1 MLIYLFTNKTNGKQ
15 YVGQTVR
22 DFKVRLQEHLRKQD
36 IIFDK
41 ALNKYG
47 IDNFEYDIIDQAETI
62 EELNAKE
69 IFWINKLN
77 SITPN
82 GYNQCCGGE
91 NTLGFKHREDSRRK
105 MSLVKRKKG
114 SMKGKNNHYYGK
126 KHSPEVLQ
134 KMKDAWTEERKQLA
148 SERSKA
154 MDRSYLF
161 VKVKNVDTGE
171 IFNSVKEAAA
181 AYGLK
186 DTHISKVCKGKGKTT
201 GGFRWEYVKQ
211 SDDKTIPSQ
220 AAEEQKV

>member
-1 MLIYLFTNKTNGKQ
+1 MLIYVFTNKINDKK

-22 DFKVRLQEHLRKQD
+22 DFNVRLQEHLRKQD
-36 IIFDK
+36 IVFGK
-41 ALNKYG
+41 ALKKYG
-47 IDNFEYDIIDQAETI
+47 AENFEYEIIDNAATI

-69 IFWINKLN
+69 VFWIDKLN
-77 SITPN
+77 TVIPN
-82 GYNQCCGGE
+82 GYNQCYGGN
-91 NTLGFKHREDSRRK
+91 NTLGFKHRLHSRRM
-105 MSLVKRKKG
+105 MSLTKRKTG

-134 KMKDAWTEERKQLA
+134 KMKDAWTEERRQLT
-148 SERSKA
+148 SERSKV
-154 MDRSYLF
+154 MDRSHFF

-186 DTHISKVCKGKGKTT
+186 DTHISRVCKGKRKTT
-201 GGFRWEYVKQ
+201 GGYRWEHVKQ

-220 AAEEQKV
+220 ATEK